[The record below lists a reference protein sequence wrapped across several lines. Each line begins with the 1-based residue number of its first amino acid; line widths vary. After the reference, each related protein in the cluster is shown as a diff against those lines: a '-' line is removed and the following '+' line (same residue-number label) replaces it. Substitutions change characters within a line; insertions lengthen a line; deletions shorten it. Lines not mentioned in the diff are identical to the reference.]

1 MATYH
6 NQQFLKTTS
15 FIRNSFRII
24 IFSLCLCYY
33 SYGQSDSL
41 TYDEWKKVNTLSNL
55 FYGDGIEKMNKEES
69 LILPV
74 KLYPEFILEDLY
86 DVDIKSPSFYSR
98 LTLNVNVNQD
108 TIYRT
113 IEGDSLAFDA
123 RDLYY
128 FTYPEDDKTYISEFW
143 RKKLNDTLN
152 QWYIY
157 FEGPLP
163 HKWNL
168 RNYPFDR
175 QQLKFVFSTN
185 QDTSLVKVVQPNLL
199 QLDTLSANFQNLKDG
214 YELGS
219 IIVEKVFYSDGTST
233 IKNYE
238 GGERLSVFERFVY
251 NIELNRNGSYLYFKL
266 FFGAFLSFL
275 ISYLVFFINPSKF
288 DTRITLS
295 LGGIFGG
302 VGNKYF
308 VENTMPSVQVL
319 TKADLINN
327 LIIFLII
334 LNIFIVIA
342 QSTDKIKLRWIE
354 NNTNAAI
361 LSLLLVTILNLA
373 VIYFP

>member
-1 MATYH
+1 MAIYH

-15 FIRNSFRII
+15 LIRNSFKI
-24 IFSLCLCYY
+24 IFFSLGLYY
-33 SYGQSDSL
+33 SGYGQSDSL
-41 TYDEWKKVNTLSNL
+41 TYDEWKKVNLLPEL
-55 FYGDGIEKMNKEES
+55 FFTSEIEEMSKNEK
-69 LILPV
+69 V
-74 KLYPEFILEDLY
+74 KLPLEFYPEFQLEDLY
-86 DVDIKSPSFYSR
+86 DVDIKTPSFYSR
-98 LTLNVNVNQD
+98 LTLSIFTKYD

-113 IEGDSLAFDA
+113 IDADTLDFDI
-123 RDLYY
+123 RDLY
-128 FTYPEDDKTYISEFW
+128 FFIYPEDDKTYVREYYSQKI
-143 RKKLNDTLN
+143 NDTLH
-152 QWYIY
+152 QWYTY

-175 QQLKFVFSTN
+175 QKLKFVFSTN
-185 QDTSLVKVVQPNLL
+185 QDTSLVTMTQPSFRPI
-199 QLDTLSANFQNLKDG
+199 DSISSNFSNLKDG
-214 YELGS
+214 YELGV
-219 IIVEKVFYSDGTST
+219 IST
-233 IKNYE
+233 IKEYYTVSTSNTKNYQ
-238 GGERLSVFERFVY
+238 GGERPTVFERLTY
-251 NIELNRNGSYLYFKL
+251 NVELNRNGSYLYFKL